1 MTFLIQDLL
10 DFAMLKNGHFRK
22 NIKEFNIRMAIKE
35 VMSIQMEQAKA
46 NGIELSVHYDNIS
59 ETENV
64 SYSQNKDIEIYSPVI
79 KSDINRIQQVILNL
93 QSNALKFTKSGGS
106 VSIKVFFVKRL
117 N

>member
-1 MTFLIQDLL
+1 
-10 DFAMLKNGHFRK
+10 
-22 NIKEFNIRMAIKE
+22 MAIKE

-79 KSDINRIQQVILNL
+79 KSDINRIQ
-93 QSNALKFTKSGGS
+93 
-106 VSIKVFFVKRL
+106 
-117 N
+117 